1 MVSRISEVSV
11 GSLKVVALR
20 DGELFLPAGALV
32 NLSEEDSKT
41 ISSDESNQLAYSNVN
56 AYLVQNNDQN
66 LLIDSGCRD
75 LFGPTC
81 GFVQEALKEAGLV
94 PGDITDI
101 FLTHLHPDHIAG
113 AINADGSAVFENAT
127 LKVLDKEYNFW
138 SSHDFDEMEVNGADW
153 ANLAK
158 AVLDAYKDR
167 METLSFDSDIAPGVT
182 SVSIPGHTPGHSGFR
197 VDDGRESL
205 IQMGDILHVP
215 NLQLIDP
222 NVATVFDIDPEAAL
236 KSRREVLDMVST
248 DKMLCTSGHMLDQKF
263 GYLEKNGTGYNFIA

>member
-1 MVSRISEVSV
+1 MSRISEIAV

-20 DGELFLPAGALV
+20 DGELFLPSGALV
-32 NLSEEDSKT
+32 NLSEQDLKT
-41 ISSDESNQLAYSNVN
+41 ISNDENSRLAYSNVN
-56 AYLVQNNDQN
+56 AYLVQSENQN

-94 PGDITDI
+94 PSDITDL

-113 AINADGSAVFENAT
+113 TIDTDGTAVFENAT
-127 LKVLDKEYNFW
+127 LKVLDLEYNFW
-138 SSHDFDEMEVNGADW
+138 SSQDFDETEVNGADW

-158 AVLDAYKDR
+158 AVLHAYKDR
-167 METLSFDSDIAPGVT
+167 LETLSFDSDIAPGVS

-215 NLQLIDP
+215 NLQLINP

-263 GYLEKNGTGYNFIA
+263 GHLEKNGTGYNFIA

>member
-1 MVSRISEVSV
+1 MSRISEIAV
-11 GSLKVVALR
+11 GSLKVIALR
-20 DGELFLPAGALV
+20 DGELFLPSGALV
-32 NLSEEDSKT
+32 NLSEQDLKT
-41 ISSDESNQLAYSNVN
+41 ISNDENSRLAYSNVN
-56 AYLVQNNDQN
+56 AYLVQSKDQN

-94 PGDITDI
+94 PSDITDI

-113 AINADGSAVFENAT
+113 TIDTDGTAVFENAT
-127 LKVLDKEYNFW
+127 LKVLDLEYNFW
-138 SSHDFDEMEVNGADW
+138 SSQDFDETEVNGADW

-158 AVLDAYKDR
+158 AVLHAYKDR
-167 METLSFDSDIAPGVT
+167 LETLSFDSDIAPGVS

-197 VDDGRESL
+197 VDDGNESL

-215 NLQLIDP
+215 NLQLINP

-248 DKMLCTSGHMLDQKF
+248 DKMLCTSGHLLDQKF
-263 GYLEKNGTGYNFIA
+263 GHLEKNGTGYNFIA

>member
-1 MVSRISEVSV
+1 MSRISEIAV

-20 DGELFLPAGALV
+20 DGELFLPSGALV
-32 NLSEEDSKT
+32 NLSEQDLKT
-41 ISSDESNQLAYSNVN
+41 ISNDENSRLAYSNVN
-56 AYLVQNNDQN
+56 AYLIQSKDQN

-113 AINADGSAVFENAT
+113 TINTDGTAVFENAT
-127 LKVLDKEYNFW
+127 LKVLEKEYNFW

-158 AVLDAYKDR
+158 AVLAAYKDR
-167 METLSFDSDIAPGVT
+167 LETLSFDTDIAPGVS

-197 VDDGRESL
+197 VDDGNESL

-215 NLQLIDP
+215 NLQLINP
-222 NVATVFDIDPEAAL
+222 NVATVFDIDQEAAL
-236 KSRREVLDMVST
+236 KSRKGVLDMVST

-263 GYLEKNGTGYNFIA
+263 GHLEKKGTGYNFIA

>member
-1 MVSRISEVSV
+1 MSRISEIAV

-20 DGELFLPAGALV
+20 DGELFLPSGALG
-32 NLSEEDSKT
+32 NLSEQDLKT
-41 ISSDESNQLAYSNVN
+41 NSNDENSRLAYSNVN
-56 AYLVQNNDQN
+56 AYLVQSKDQN

-94 PGDITDI
+94 PSDITDI

-113 AINADGSAVFENAT
+113 TIDTDGTAVFENAT
-127 LKVLDKEYNFW
+127 LKVLDLEYNFW
-138 SSHDFDEMEVNGADW
+138 SSQDFDETEVNGADW

-158 AVLDAYKDR
+158 AVLHAYKDR
-167 METLSFDSDIAPGVT
+167 LDTLSFDSDIAPGVS

-215 NLQLIDP
+215 NLQLINP

-263 GYLEKNGTGYNFIA
+263 GHLEKKGTGYNFIA

>member
-1 MVSRISEVSV
+1 M
-11 GSLKVVALR
+11 
-20 DGELFLPAGALV
+20 
-32 NLSEEDSKT
+32 NLSEQDLKT
-41 ISSDESNQLAYSNVN
+41 ISNDENSRLAYSNVN
-56 AYLVQNNDQN
+56 AYLVQSKDQN

-94 PGDITDI
+94 PSDITDI

-113 AINADGSAVFENAT
+113 TIDTDGAAVFENAT
-127 LKVLDKEYNFW
+127 LKVLDLEYNFW
-138 SSHDFDEMEVNGADW
+138 SSQDFDETEVNGADW

-158 AVLDAYKDR
+158 AVLHAYKDR
-167 METLSFDSDIAPGVT
+167 LETLSFDSDIAPGVS

-215 NLQLIDP
+215 NLQLINP

-263 GYLEKNGTGYNFIA
+263 GHLEKNGTGYNFIA

>member
-1 MVSRISEVSV
+1 MSRISEIAV
-11 GSLKVVALR
+11 GSLKVVALC
-20 DGELFLPAGALV
+20 DGELFLPSGALV
-32 NLSEEDSKT
+32 NLSEQDLKT
-41 ISSDESNQLAYSNVN
+41 ISNDEHSRLAYSNVN
-56 AYLVQNNDQN
+56 AYLVQSKDQN

-94 PGDITDI
+94 PSDITDI

-113 AINADGSAVFENAT
+113 TIDTDGTAVFENAT
-127 LKVLDKEYNFW
+127 LKVLDLEYNFW
-138 SSHDFDEMEVNGADW
+138 SSQDFDETEVNGADW

-158 AVLDAYKDR
+158 AVLHAYKDR
-167 METLSFDSDIAPGVT
+167 LETLSFDSDIAPGVS

-215 NLQLIDP
+215 NLQLINP

-248 DKMLCTSGHMLDQKF
+248 DKMLCTRCHMLDQKF
-263 GYLEKNGTGYNFIA
+263 GHLEKNGTGYNFIA

>member
-1 MVSRISEVSV
+1 MPRISAIAV

-20 DGELFLPAGALV
+20 DGELFLPSGALV
-32 NLSEEDSKT
+32 NLSEQDLKT
-41 ISSDESNQLAYSNVN
+41 ISNDENSRLAYSNVN
-56 AYLVQNNDQN
+56 AYLIQSKDQN

-113 AINADGSAVFENAT
+113 TINTDGTAVFENAT
-127 LKVLDKEYNFW
+127 LKVLDKEYSFW
-138 SSHDFDEMEVNGADW
+138 SSQNFEETEVNGADW

-158 AVLDAYKDR
+158 AVLHAYKDR
-167 METLSFDSDIAPGVT
+167 LETLSFDSDIASGVS

-197 VDDGRESL
+197 VDDGNESL

-215 NLQLIDP
+215 NLQLINP

-236 KSRREVLDMVST
+236 KSRKGVLDMVST

-263 GYLEKNGTGYNFIA
+263 GHLEKKGTGYNFIA

>member
-1 MVSRISEVSV
+1 MSRISEIAV

-20 DGELFLPAGALV
+20 DGELFLPSGALV
-32 NLSEEDSKT
+32 NLSEQDLKT
-41 ISSDESNQLAYSNVN
+41 ISNDETSRLAYSNVN
-56 AYLVQNNDQN
+56 AYLVQSKDQN
-66 LLIDSGCRD
+66 LLVDSGCRD

-94 PGDITDI
+94 PSDITDI

-113 AINADGSAVFENAT
+113 TIDTDGTAVFENAT
-127 LKVLDKEYNFW
+127 LKVLDLEYNFW
-138 SSHDFDEMEVNGADW
+138 SSQDFDETEVNGADW

-158 AVLDAYKDR
+158 AVLHAYKDR
-167 METLSFDSDIAPGVT
+167 LETLSFDSDIAPGVS

-215 NLQLIDP
+215 NLQLINP

-263 GYLEKNGTGYNFIA
+263 GHLEKNGTGYNFIA

>member
-1 MVSRISEVSV
+1 MSRISEIAV

-20 DGELFLPAGALV
+20 DGELFLPSGALV
-32 NLSEEDSKT
+32 NLSEQDLKT
-41 ISSDESNQLAYSNVN
+41 ISNDENSRLAYSNVN
-56 AYLVQNNDQN
+56 AYLIQSKDQN

-113 AINADGSAVFENAT
+113 TINTDGTAVFENAT

-138 SSHDFDEMEVNGADW
+138 SSQDFDETEVNGADW

-158 AVLDAYKDR
+158 AVLNAYKDCL
-167 METLSFDSDIAPGVT
+167 ETLSFDSDIASGVS

-197 VDDGRESL
+197 VDDGNESL

-215 NLQLIDP
+215 NLQLINP

-236 KSRREVLDMVST
+236 KSRKGVLDMVST

>member
-1 MVSRISEVSV
+1 MSRISEIAV

-20 DGELFLPAGALV
+20 DGELFLPSGALV
-32 NLSEEDSKT
+32 NLSEQDLKT
-41 ISSDESNQLAYSNVN
+41 ISNDENSRLAYSNVN
-56 AYLVQNNDQN
+56 AYLIQIKDQN

-113 AINADGSAVFENAT
+113 TINTDGTAVFENAT

-138 SSHDFDEMEVNGADW
+138 SSQDFEETEVNGADW

-158 AVLDAYKDR
+158 AVLNAYKDCL
-167 METLSFDSDIAPGVT
+167 ETLSFDSDIASGVS

-197 VDDGRESL
+197 VDDGNESL

-215 NLQLIDP
+215 NLQLINP
-222 NVATVFDIDPEAAL
+222 NVATVFDIDPEVAL
-236 KSRREVLDMVST
+236 ESRKGVLDMVST

-263 GYLEKNGTGYNFIA
+263 GHLEKNGTGYNFIA

>member
-1 MVSRISEVSV
+1 MSRISEIAV
-11 GSLKVVALR
+11 GSLKVIALR
-20 DGELFLPAGALV
+20 DGELFLPSGALV
-32 NLSEEDSKT
+32 NLSEQDLKT
-41 ISSDESNQLAYSNVN
+41 ISNDENSRLAYSNVN
-56 AYLVQNNDQN
+56 AYLVQSKDQN

-81 GFVQEALKEAGLV
+81 GFVKEALKEAGLV
-94 PGDITDI
+94 PSDITDI

-113 AINADGSAVFENAT
+113 TIDTDGTAVFENAT
-127 LKVLDKEYNFW
+127 LKVLDLEYNFW
-138 SSHDFDEMEVNGADW
+138 SSQDFDETEVNGADW

-158 AVLDAYKDR
+158 AVLHAYKDR
-167 METLSFDSDIAPGVT
+167 LETLSFDSDIAPGVS

-215 NLQLIDP
+215 NLQLINP

-263 GYLEKNGTGYNFIA
+263 GHLEKNGTGYNFIA

>member
-1 MVSRISEVSV
+1 MPRISEIAV
-11 GSLKVVALR
+11 GSLKVVALC
-20 DGELFLPAGALV
+20 DGELFLPSGALL
-32 NLSEEDSKT
+32 NLSEKDLKI
-41 ISSDESNQLAYSNVN
+41 ISNDESSQLAYSNVN
-56 AYLVQNNDQN
+56 AYLVQSKDQN

-113 AINADGSAVFENAT
+113 TINTDGTAVFENAT

-138 SSHDFDEMEVNGADW
+138 SSQDFDETEVNGADW

-158 AVLDAYKDR
+158 AVLNAYKDCL
-167 METLSFDSDIAPGVT
+167 ETLSFDSDIASGVS

-197 VDDGRESL
+197 VDDGNESL

-215 NLQLIDP
+215 NLQLINP
-222 NVATVFDIDPEAAL
+222 NVATVFDIDPEGAL

-263 GYLEKNGTGYNFIA
+263 GHLEKNGTGYNFIA